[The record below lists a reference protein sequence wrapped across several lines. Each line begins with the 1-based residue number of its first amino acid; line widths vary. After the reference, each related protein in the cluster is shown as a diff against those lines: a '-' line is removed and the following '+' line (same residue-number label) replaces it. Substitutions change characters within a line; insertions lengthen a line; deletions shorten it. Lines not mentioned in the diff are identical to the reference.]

1 MNCALALSEN
11 LAGLPASC
19 QDGFPAL
26 SVRLA
31 DVFGGTDESGLA
43 EVTRQA
49 TSENEFQIRRG
60 LQEIEIVLAPFTNVN
75 CFADLQG
82 NHLPLRSLTCLATG
96 SGVLA
101 SLNTFNPLS

>member
-60 LQEIEIVLAPFTNVN
+60 LQEISQRFGIQLYGLAIKYDGYD
-75 CFADLQG
+75 C
-82 NHLPLRSLTCLATG
+82 H
-96 SGVLA
+96 GV
-101 SLNTFNPLS
+101 SDGRC